1 MKYGVVE
8 VPSDK
13 KYSQCFVGAYFQ
25 ALSRDGLMYAFSV
38 MKALN
43 QDGRVVAVFIMLDM
57 VDYLSMPVIHSDS
70 ALFEML
76 GKYGKVVEQKLRQ
89 REWKRG

>member
-1 MKYGVVE
+1 MLRWRI
-8 VPSDK
+8 
-13 KYSQCFVGAYFQ
+13 
-25 ALSRDGLMYAFSV
+25 LSSV
-38 MKALN
+38 KSGWSYALN